1 MKIMPEGVKI
11 VSGDQKLLIEARA
24 LIERSRAAI
33 QETSDIMTSLATHQT
48 STQRRSNN
56 MTTSELTPQRAG
68 ELYASGQTV
77 YQVAVSNG
85 ITYGKAR
92 QLIIASGTPIRD
104 ASARLKGRTRKKA
117 SA

>member
-1 MKIMPEGVKI
+1 MNNMIE
-11 VSGDQKLLIEARA
+11 SSDSLLIEARA

-33 QETSDIMTSLATHQT
+33 KDTQATLENLQT
-48 STQRRSNN
+48 YTTTTQRRSNEVS
-56 MTTSELTPQRAG
+56 TSIELTPQRAG
-68 ELYASGQTV
+68 ELYASGKTV
-77 YQVAVSNG
+77 YEVAVSNG